1 MMSVA
6 AFVAGAIAA
15 APYQARPSDEEQARM
30 VEKAR
35 EVALQYTAGL
45 PNFICTET
53 FHRAQRGKGAAPW
66 KDRDT
71 LTVSVALSEKGEQY
85 KLVAI
90 DGKPTTKKL
99 NSVGGFKSSG
109 EFGTLLSKIF
119 EAESKTEFRWVRWA
133 EVGGRPMHV
142 FSYRIAQANSKY
154 GLHINV
160 FLKSYRMI
168 AGMRG
173 EIFVDR
179 ETGQA
184 MRFSYEAE
192 GLPADW
198 PILGTPAAID
208 YGFAEI
214 AGQRYLLPLRVE
226 AHVVMK
232 NRESR
237 NVIEFANYR
246 RFSSEATV
254 SFEK

>member
-1 MMSVA
+1 MSPRKNKSRFDQPDLGFGVGLRTVH
-6 AFVAGAIAA
+6 FGHVL
-15 APYQARPSDEEQARM
+15 
-30 VEKAR
+30 EKKPKVDWF
-35 EVALQYTAGL
+35 EIVSE
-45 PNFICTET
+45 NFM
-53 FHRAQRGKGAAPW
+53 
-66 KDRDT
+66 DT
-71 LTVSVALSEKGEQY
+71 
-85 KLVAI
+85 
-90 DGKPTTKKL
+90 
-99 NSVGGFKSSG
+99 
-109 EFGTLLSKIF
+109 
-119 EAESKTEFRWVRWA
+119 
-133 EVGGRPMHV
+133 GGRPMHV